1 MIINELR
8 HKHSLNDLLVAAN
21 MARSTWYYHMKTA
34 SRKDKYAMLKDK
46 IREIY
51 QPHKGR
57 YGYRRITISLKRQRH
72 DINHKTV
79 QKLMSELSL
88 KALIVT
94 NAAIVVLP
102 QPGWKKMDET
112 FW

>member
-1 MIINELR
+1 
-8 HKHSLNDLLVAAN
+8 
-21 MARSTWYYHMKTA
+21 
-34 SRKDKYAMLKDK
+34 MLKDK

-51 QPHKGR
+51 QHHKGR